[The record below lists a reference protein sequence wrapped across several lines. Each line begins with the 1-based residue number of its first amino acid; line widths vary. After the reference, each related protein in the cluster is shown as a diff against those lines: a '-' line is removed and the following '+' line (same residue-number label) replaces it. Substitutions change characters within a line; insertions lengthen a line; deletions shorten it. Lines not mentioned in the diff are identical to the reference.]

1 MRFRL
6 VCNNLSAPALS
17 GGILFMNIHEYAG
30 KEPEGPRRGEM
41 GENTKSPVLQGFLYY
56 AGKQKDAV
64 RRYYMNA
71 EGLVVGSAV
80 PGFLPWANS
89 KAEVGVISGKYSLNS
104 AIVQSSIFPS

>member
-1 MRFRL
+1 MDI
-6 VCNNLSAPALS
+6 N
-17 GGILFMNIHEYAG
+17 EYAG
-30 KEPEGPRRGEM
+30 KVLEGRSPGAACPAGM
-41 GENTKSPVLQGFLYY
+41 GENTKSPVKTGLFVLCRETEGCIL
-56 AGKQKDAV
+56 
-64 RRYYMNA
+64 RCYMNA